1 MPAFPQLPPWP
12 CMRPLRAFIAL
23 LFLAVGVV
31 VGALNPGIASVD
43 LGVWRLEAALGVVL
57 IGAVLCG
64 VLLGGLAVVVAVV
77 LPLRRAQRGA
87 AVPAASN
94 AVSAA
99 GTLPVAATPPSSSE
113 P

>member
-1 MPAFPQLPPWP
+1 
-12 CMRPLRAFIAL
+12 MRPLRAFVAV

-43 LGVWRLEAALGVVL
+43 LGIWRLELALGVVL

-77 LPLRRAQRGA
+77 LPLRRALRVA
-87 AVPAASN
+87 ARPAEPAAD
-94 AVSAA
+94 ASA
-99 GTLPVAATPPSSSE
+99 PVASPLSSSE
-113 P
+113 S

>member
-1 MPAFPQLPPWP
+1 
-12 CMRPLRAFIAL
+12 MRPLRAFVAF

-77 LPLRRAQRGA
+77 LPLRRALRVGSIP
-87 AVPAASN
+87 VEPVVDAS
-94 AVSAA
+94 A
-99 GTLPVAATPPSSSE
+99 PVAPPLSSSE

>member
-1 MPAFPQLPPWP
+1 
-12 CMRPLRAFIAL
+12 MRPLRAFVAF

-77 LPLRRAQRGA
+77 LPLRRALRVGSI
-87 AVPAASN
+87 PAEPVVDAS
-94 AVSAA
+94 A
-99 GTLPVAATPPSSSE
+99 PVASPLSSSE

>member
-1 MPAFPQLPPWP
+1 
-12 CMRPLRAFIAL
+12 MRPLRAFVAF

-77 LPLRRAQRGA
+77 LPLRRALRVGSIQA
-87 AVPAASN
+87 E
-94 AVSAA
+94 
-99 GTLPVAATPPSSSE
+99 PVADASAPVASSLPSSE

>member
-1 MPAFPQLPPWP
+1 
-12 CMRPLRAFIAL
+12 MRPLRAFVAF

-77 LPLRRAQRGA
+77 LPLRRALRAGSTPTEPVVDA
-87 AVPAASN
+87 AVP
-94 AVSAA
+94 V
-99 GTLPVAATPPSSSE
+99 TPPLSSSE

>member
-1 MPAFPQLPPWP
+1 
-12 CMRPLRAFIAL
+12 MRPLRAFVAF
-23 LFLAVGVV
+23 LFLAIGVV

-77 LPLRRAQRGA
+77 LPLRRALRVGSIPA
-87 AVPAASN
+87 EPAAG
-94 AVSAA
+94 APA
-99 GTLPVAATPPSSSE
+99 PVAPPLSSSE
-113 P
+113 S